1 MSQGQPAAGK
11 SVGGPTACA
20 SCERLRRE
28 LEATRRASTATAG
41 TMRKSQAREAEL
53 EAQLGDLRRSVFGRK
68 SEAAV
73 PSRIIQAATICLV

>member
-28 LEATRRASTATAG
+28 LEATRRAL
-41 TMRKSQAREAEL
+41 RKSQAREAEL

-73 PSRIIQAATICLV
+73 PSRIIQAATICLL